1 MVVGGVRRTYRRLPE
16 PVRYALRPLNA
27 VEELASFLP
36 GSPRRVLQELVHA
49 YRGVLAGV
57 RHRGELALL
66 EGVSSVDGAPLRV
79 ATDLGRDALA
89 YWSELLFAAAPTRRA
104 VGEVR
109 GLLGFTRV
117 AAPGADL
124 TLLRLNGAVVRRAR
138 AGGRLVVP
146 VWAHAALD
154 TRRSLDAIVEGERSG
169 RSSRKNDV
177 RRTAKAGFRPVLAR
191 GAAELRRF
199 FEEWCHPFIQRR
211 FGAGVILMNDDWMR
225 QMTRV
230 CEVMWI
236 ECGGARVG
244 AALLEP
250 RGGELRNLAF
260 GVRDPALVREG
271 VLSACYWFMI
281 ERAVREGYA
290 ALWLG
295 GSRPVLSDGVLRHKL
310 KWGGVLRPIRQW
322 EYVAMSVDPR
332 NATAR
337 AILAAHPLVA
347 EDRDG
352 FVAVAGGDTSAIH
365 GSFGLARILAAGETG
380 WASRGAV

>member
-1 MVVGGVRRTYRRLPE
+1 
-16 PVRYALRPLNA
+16 VRYALRPLNA

-36 GSPRRVLQELVHA
+36 GSPRRVLQDLVHA

-79 ATDLGRDALA
+79 TTDLGRDALA
-89 YWSELLFAAAPTRRA
+89 YWSELLFTAAPTRRA

-117 AAPGADL
+117 AAPEADL
-124 TLLRLNGAVVRRAR
+124 TLLRLNGAVVGRAR
-138 AGGRLVVP
+138 ARGRLAVP

-177 RRTAKAGFRPVLAR
+177 RRTEKAGFRPVLAR
-191 GAAELRRF
+191 GPAELRHF

-225 QMTRV
+225 QMARV

-236 ECGGARVG
+236 ERGGARVG

-260 GVRDPALVREG
+260 GVRDPVLVREG

-322 EYVAMSVDPR
+322 EYVALSVDPQ

-352 FVAVAGGDTSAIH
+352 FVAVASGDTSAIH
-365 GSFGLARILAAGETG
+365 GSFGLARILAAGEAG